1 MKEKEI
7 LKKYGDL
14 KMTFCE
20 LDRHRAKFKSLTGNV
35 VVTFVVEY
43 RDTIYNEMLLSNII
57 NYVGY
62 DEIEYEIS

>member
-1 MKEKEI
+1 MSEKEI

-14 KMTFCE
+14 KMVFCE

-43 RDTIYNEMLLSNII
+43 GDTIYNEMLLSNII
-57 NYVGY
+57 NYIGY